1 MYAAVA
7 DVKPSVA
14 VAVDDRAGLAGRRED
29 RDSRRIASRPLPS
42 APRSFRAVMA
52 ILNLETCAVVVAA
65 VVVVGVAFP
74 VLADELQEYVR
85 SAARARIVV
94 RGSLVQRMIDD

>member
-1 MYAAVA
+1 
-7 DVKPSVA
+7 
-14 VAVDDRAGLAGRRED
+14 
-29 RDSRRIASRPLPS
+29 
-42 APRSFRAVMA
+42 MA

-65 VVVVGVAFP
+65 VVVVGVDFP

-94 RGSLVQRMIDD
+94 RGSLVQRMIVD